1 MKHTSNTMILILKAK
16 EDEQVA
22 EDLKDFAL
30 SWHMA
35 MCPTTTTTTT
45 TTTTSR
51 EVAEGGLELL
61 EDLEEMG
68 NMTLLERMGGN
79 STEEDGGFFDGPPWS
94 WIFSGSVHME
104 PLRVDFF
111 ICFPLLFFS
120 LF

>member
-1 MKHTSNTMILILKAK
+1 MK

-51 EVAEGGLELL
+51 AYL
-61 EDLEEMG
+61 DLEALEELDQLG
-68 NMTLLERMGGN
+68 NSSLLGRVGGN
-79 STEEDGGFFDGPPWS
+79 GTEEEGGFFDGPPWS
-94 WIFSGSVHME
+94 WFLSDATQIG
-104 PLRVDFF
+104 PLRIE
-111 ICFPLLFFS
+111 ICACLLILLCS
-120 LF
+120 LL